1 MPIFCGETKIVLNRN
16 DQPIE
21 TEDADAD
28 DPDEKS
34 TDDDAEETDEN
45 SNSFFIKMVFR
56 PEKANTLLFFAGTG
70 SNYLGLY
77 IKNTKRLGL
86 M

>member
-1 MPIFCGETKIVLNRN
+1 MPIFCGETTIILNRN
-16 DQPIE
+16 DQPIK

-28 DPDEKS
+28 DPN
-34 TDDDAEETDEN
+34 ETDEN
-45 SNSFFIKMVFR
+45 NDNFSIKMIFR

-70 SNYLGLY
+70 SNYLALY
-77 IKNTKRLGL
+77 IKSTKRLEL

>member
-1 MPIFCGETKIVLNRN
+1 MPIFCGETTIVLNRN
-16 DQPIE
+16 DQPIKS
-21 TEDADAD
+21 EDADAD
-28 DPDEKS
+28 DPN
-34 TDDDAEETDEN
+34 ETDEN
-45 SNSFFIKMVFR
+45 NDNFSIKMIFR

-77 IKNTKRLGL
+77 IKSTKRLEL

>member
-1 MPIFCGETKIVLNRN
+1 MPIFCGETTIVLNRN
-16 DQPIE
+16 DQPIK

-28 DPDEKS
+28 DPN
-34 TDDDAEETDEN
+34 ETDEN
-45 SNSFFIKMVFR
+45 NDNFSIKMIFR

-77 IKNTKRLGL
+77 IKSTKRLEL

>member
-1 MPIFCGETKIVLNRN
+1 MPIFCGETTIVLNRN
-16 DQPIE
+16 DQPIK

-28 DPDEKS
+28 DPN
-34 TDDDAEETDEN
+34 ETDEN
-45 SNSFFIKMVFR
+45 NDKFSIKMIFR

-77 IKNTKRLGL
+77 IKSTKRLEL

>member
-16 DQPIE
+16 DQPIK

-28 DPDEKS
+28 DPDETS
-34 TDDDAEETDEN
+34 SGDDMEESDEN
-45 SNSFFIKMVFR
+45 NDNFSIKMVFR

-77 IKNTKRLGL
+77 IKSTKRLGL

>member
-1 MPIFCGETKIVLNRN
+1 MPIFCGETTIVLNIN
-16 DQPIE
+16 DQPIK

-28 DPDEKS
+28 DPN
-34 TDDDAEETDEN
+34 ETDEN
-45 SNSFFIKMVFR
+45 NDNFSIKMIFR

-77 IKNTKRLGL
+77 IKSTKRLEL

>member
-1 MPIFCGETKIVLNRN
+1 MPIFCGETTIVLNRN
-16 DQPIE
+16 DQPIK

-28 DPDEKS
+28 DPNE
-34 TDDDAEETDEN
+34 TDDNNDN
-45 SNSFFIKMVFR
+45 FSIKMIFR

-77 IKNTKRLGL
+77 IKSTKRLEL

>member
-1 MPIFCGETKIVLNRN
+1 MSIFCGETTIVLNRN
-16 DQPIE
+16 DQPIK

-28 DPDEKS
+28 DPN
-34 TDDDAEETDEN
+34 ETDEN
-45 SNSFFIKMVFR
+45 NDNFSIKMIFR

-77 IKNTKRLGL
+77 IKSTKRLEL

>member
-16 DQPIE
+16 DQPIK

-28 DPDEKS
+28 DPDEIS
-34 TDDDAEETDEN
+34 ADDNMEETDESDDN
-45 SNSFFIKMVFR
+45 FSIKMVFR
-56 PEKANTLLFFAGTG
+56 PEKANTLLFLAGTG

-77 IKNTKRLGL
+77 IKSTKRLEL

>member
-1 MPIFCGETKIVLNRN
+1 MPIFCGETTIILNRN
-16 DQPIE
+16 DQPIK

-28 DPDEKS
+28 DPN
-34 TDDDAEETDEN
+34 ETDEN
-45 SNSFFIKMVFR
+45 NDNFSIKMIFR

-77 IKNTKRLGL
+77 IKSTKRLEL

>member
-16 DQPIE
+16 DQPIK

-28 DPDEKS
+28 DPN
-34 TDDDAEETDEN
+34 ETDEN
-45 SNSFFIKMVFR
+45 NVNFSIKMVFR

-77 IKNTKRLGL
+77 ITSTKRLEL

>member
-16 DQPIE
+16 DQPIK

-28 DPDEKS
+28 DPDETS
-34 TDDDAEETDEN
+34 SDDDIEESDEN
-45 SNSFFIKMVFR
+45 NDNFSIKMVFR
-56 PEKANTLLFFAGTG
+56 PEKANTLLFMAGTG

-77 IKNTKRLGL
+77 IKSTKRLGL

>member
-1 MPIFCGETKIVLNRN
+1 MPIFCGETTIVLNRN
-16 DQPIE
+16 DQPIK

-28 DPDEKS
+28 DPN
-34 TDDDAEETDEN
+34 ETDEN
-45 SNSFFIKMVFR
+45 NDNFSIKMIFR

-77 IKNTKRLGL
+77 IKSTKRLEI

>member
-1 MPIFCGETKIVLNRN
+1 MPIFCGETTIVLNRN
-16 DQPIE
+16 NQPIK

-28 DPDEKS
+28 DPN
-34 TDDDAEETDEN
+34 ETDEN
-45 SNSFFIKMVFR
+45 NDNFSIKMIFR

-77 IKNTKRLGL
+77 IKSTKRLEL